1 MGETACENPFKGSD
15 RGWTLVE
22 KLREKMTSEDIKA
35 FGVYVD
41 ERCRKAYEEKK
52 KWFVDIALSKTNQG
66 RDQLYI
72 YVANWLASWLMK
84 RPK

>member
-1 MGETACENPFKGSD
+1 
-15 RGWTLVE
+15 
-22 KLREKMTSEDIKA
+22 MTSEDIKA

-72 YVANWLASWLMK
+72 YVANWLASWLIK
-84 RPK
+84 NYKL